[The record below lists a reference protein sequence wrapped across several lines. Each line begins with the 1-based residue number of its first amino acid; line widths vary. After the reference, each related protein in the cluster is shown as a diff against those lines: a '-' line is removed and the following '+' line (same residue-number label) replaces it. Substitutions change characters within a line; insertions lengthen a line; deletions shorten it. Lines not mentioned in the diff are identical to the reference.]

1 MTDPMLPS
9 DPSSTPAGAPE
20 GGARRSGGSGGFG
33 KSLTFSVGRG
43 LILIAVA
50 IGIGVVLLQLVDD
63 GSAKSKNTSATSTT
77 ATTAASDATTTT
89 TAKNTT
95 GTTAGLTPTS
105 QLSVV
110 VLNGTG
116 ITGTAKSVSDKLGA
130 APLSYKMLTAGNAT
144 KVTGNTV
151 YYTGNLSGEA
161 AAMATA
167 VNAATQGVTGVSNE
181 TKVAPMPNPIP
192 KDWQSTDVSKAQ
204 LVVIVGAK

>member
-9 DPSSTPAGAPE
+9 DPSPTPEGAPE

-43 LILIAVA
+43 LLLIAVA
-50 IGIGVVLLQLVDD
+50 IIIGVVLLQLVDD
-63 GSAKSKNTSATSTT
+63 GSTNSKNTSATSTT
-77 ATTAASDATTTT
+77 ATTAAKASTTTT
-89 TAKNTT
+89 TANNT
-95 GTTAGLTPTS
+95 GTTGGLTPTN

-116 ITGTAKSVSDKLGA
+116 ITGTAASVSSKLGA
-130 APLSYKMLTAGNAT
+130 APLSYKMLTAGNTT